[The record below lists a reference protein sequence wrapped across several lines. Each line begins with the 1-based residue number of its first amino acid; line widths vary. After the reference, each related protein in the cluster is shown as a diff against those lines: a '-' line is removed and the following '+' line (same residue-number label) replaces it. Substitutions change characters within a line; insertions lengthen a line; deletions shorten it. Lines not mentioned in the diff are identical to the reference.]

1 MVAGME
7 KVSVNP
13 PALSCVQ
20 SKNII
25 KDWLE
30 MQSEKGWNFED
41 RRFTDRKM
49 YFFSNEHMIS

>member
-25 KDWLE
+25 KDWRE
-30 MQSEKGWNFED
+30 MKSEK
-41 RRFTDRKM
+41 
-49 YFFSNEHMIS
+49 

>member
-20 SKNII
+20 SKYII
-25 KDWLE
+25 KDWME
-30 MQSEKGWNFED
+30 MQSKKGWNFED
-41 RRFTDRKM
+41 RRFTNRKM
-49 YFFSNEHMIS
+49 YFFRMNT